1 MWKSLVIA
9 ADERIIFKSEVL
21 KLTKGNFF
29 MSTFLGQLFLV
40 FLLIHNLTLKNMGYN
55 FIPKKYIYHLLIF
68 AF

>member
-40 FLLIHNLTLKNMGYN
+40 FLLIHNLTLK
-55 FIPKKYIYHLLIF
+55 KYGL
-68 AF
+68 